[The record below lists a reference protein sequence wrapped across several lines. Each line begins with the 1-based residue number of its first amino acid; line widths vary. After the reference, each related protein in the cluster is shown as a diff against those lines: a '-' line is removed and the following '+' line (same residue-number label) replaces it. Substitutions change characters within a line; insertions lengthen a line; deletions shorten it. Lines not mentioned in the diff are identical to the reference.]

1 MSQFIEKQMGTVLKE
16 RKKEENLME
25 VLSQDNN
32 SIQNI
37 QSSLALLNSQILAT
51 KVRSSLILFQINFN
65 LNLFYFYLL
74 VKKF

>member
-1 MSQFIEKQMGTVLKE
+1 MGTVLKE

-32 SIQNI
+32 NIQNI

-51 KVRSSLILFQINFN
+51 KVRS
-65 LNLFYFYLL
+65 
-74 VKKF
+74 